1 MSKGFS
7 SGKAAG
13 TSLALLPRRCGE
25 FLSTTRNENEAL
37 SVGDSSN
44 GLAWRYDKLATDQN
58 SITPIVFGDQVL
70 CATDWKNAG
79 LTLLKIIGPG
89 KGQQATEQYFQKLSL
104 NHFQDNLLVLDGYV
118 YGTTRYGL
126 FCAEL
131 ATGHLEWEAQRQSQP
146 VPLQNS
152 SVRGQSSSAPMSA
165 MVAADGQLYLR
176 QADGIMK
183 LIEANPTGHVV
194 KGSFVIPDARPSAGA
209 THPVIAGGYCF
220 LRDNDRLYCYDV
232 RKHTSNELPP
242 VVRTIKLN
250 IANKLDIAK
259 KEVPARIG
267 ERSDASKT
275 RTLRSVFVPTPQD
288 VVDKMLELAEVKKSD
303 VVCYRYS

>member
-1 MSKGFS
+1 
-7 SGKAAG
+7 
-13 TSLALLPRRCGE
+13 
-25 FLSTTRNENEAL
+25 
-37 SVGDSSN
+37 
-44 GLAWRYDKLATDQN
+44 
-58 SITPIVFGDQVL
+58 
-70 CATDWKNAG
+70 
-79 LTLLKIIGPG
+79 
-89 KGQQATEQYFQKLSL
+89 
-104 NHFQDNLLVLDGYV
+104 
-118 YGTTRYGL
+118 
-126 FCAEL
+126 
-131 ATGHLEWEAQRQSQP
+131 
-146 VPLQNS
+146 
-152 SVRGQSSSAPMSA
+152 MSA
-165 MVAADGQLYLR
+165 MVAADGHLYLK

-232 RKHTSNELPP
+232 RKHTSNQLPP

-267 ERSDASKT
+267 EGSDASKT
-275 RTLRSVFVPTPQD
+275 RTLKSVFVPTPQD

-303 VVCYRYS
+303 VVFDLGSGDGRIVISAAQKFGCRAVGYELDKDLVAASHATAEAAGVKSLVNFEFRDLFTVNLRAVDVIAVYLLPLQLEKLIPQLEKMKPGSRVISHQFEIPGMPADKVVVTESTEDGAKHTLYLWTLPWKKKNK